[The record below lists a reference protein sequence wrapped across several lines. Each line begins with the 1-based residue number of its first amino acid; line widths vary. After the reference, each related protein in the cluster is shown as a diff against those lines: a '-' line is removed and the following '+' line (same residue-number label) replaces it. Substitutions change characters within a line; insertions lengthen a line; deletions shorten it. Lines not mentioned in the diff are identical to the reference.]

1 MSGQSASGRASS
13 SSSCSDHLDA
23 QRCHAES
30 PLGGAAAQVLDGGVE
45 VGGHGAPAREERIG
59 LGRRADRLEGG
70 NVEEVDLRAVHR
82 IDVEGGEIGVH
93 DEALD
98 DQRVLQR
105 GARHG
110 IGILAELSE
119 PPIEGVEP
127 SAPCV
132 EGFRRLV
139 LEAVVES
146 AVADRGGE
154 GRVVLEGLV
163 PEVVGELVEGGGFGG
178 GGHPAIVPM
187 RRVAR
192 RPFGP

>member
-1 MSGQSASGRASS
+1 MAPQRERSASAS
-13 SSSCSDHLDA
+13 
-23 QRCHAES
+23 
-30 PLGGAAAQVLDGGVE
+30 AA
-45 VGGHGAPAREERIG
+45 ERIG
-59 LGRRADRLEGG
+59 WKEGMLRRSTCGPF
-70 NVEEVDLRAVHR
+70 
-82 IDVEGGEIGVH
+82 IGSTLK
-93 DEALD
+93 AA
-98 DQRVLQR
+98 RSASMTNRSTISASSQR

-154 GRVVLEGLV
+154 GRVMLERLV
-163 PEVVGELVEGGGFGG
+163 PEVVGELVERGGFGG

-192 RPFGP
+192 RPFGA